1 MMASNEACA
10 ICLDMVESKQGVV
23 LPCCHVFH
31 GECILIACRGMV
43 GSEWRC
49 PLCRALV
56 VRPSGTGGR
65 QRSHRALLPQGK
77 STTTTNHDFCSD
89 NDDHSVAN
97 DVIRKGGKCFSM
109 PEGKC
114 TGLQGC
120 CGACSD
126 GGAMT
131 GRCDGLGMHGNMH
144 YCYREETMWKSM
156 RSFIICSLKSMEVDG
171 VRGWPVQS
179 GSLSSVLAYG
189 GAGQESMVMEC
200 VENRCMGMVETCSPK
215 LAGFITS
222 LAGKHYIEC
231 ILDPSKPSPRRLM
244 VRYLLYVM
252 LSVAG
257 LVGGLALI
265 QWFMCWSSSW
275 LCSIA
280 TWLFS
285 SLTTGTYGRGRKGSV
300 VISCTSQPPKGY
312 YLPACFGLL
321 GLYICVE
328 AARFYGIR
336 IRDLLYNWE
345 KYAWKAT
352 MLWIF
357 LSMIYTV
364 FVFMIRLVITFGGLV
379 TAAHTCINVLGLVQL
394 CA

>member
-1 MMASNEACA
+1 MALNEACA
-10 ICLDMVESKQGVV
+10 ICLDVVESKQGVV

-56 VRPSGTGGR
+56 VRPSGAGGKH
-65 QRSHRALLPQGK
+65 RSHRSLAVLPQ
-77 STTTTNHDFCSD
+77 SIDAANHTY
-89 NDDHSVAN
+89 DDGDTYVAHE
-97 DVIRKGGKCFSM
+97 VMKKGRMDIFAQDGCV
-109 PEGKC
+109 C
-114 TGLQGC
+114 TGLQAC
-120 CGACSD
+120 KSGATKGSK
-126 GGAMT
+126 T

-156 RSFIICSLKSMEVDG
+156 RSFIICSLKSMEVEG
-171 VRGWPVQS
+171 VRGWPMQS
-179 GSLSSVLAYG
+179 GSMSGILAYG
-189 GAGQESMVMEC
+189 AEKENLVMEC
-200 VENRCMGMVETCSPK
+200 VENRCMGVVEICSPR

-244 VRYLLYVM
+244 IRYLLYVM
-252 LSVAG
+252 MSLAG
-257 LVGGLALI
+257 VVGGLVLI

-280 TWLFS
+280 TWMFT
-285 SLTTGTYGRGRKGSV
+285 SLTNGTYGRGGKGSV

-328 AARFYGIR
+328 AARFYDIR

-352 MLWIF
+352 MLWIV
-357 LSMIYTV
+357 LSMVYTL

-379 TAAHTCINVLGLVQL
+379 TAAHSCVDVLGLVQL